1 MASTAELAM
10 TDFNYE
16 MDLPEDTIIDLSQP
30 GIIHYIY
37 PTGRAPGLIDPNIG
51 GFLGGQK
58 QWDAN
63 TVIDHIGIY
72 ISFQMK

>member
-16 MDLPEDTIIDLSQP
+16 MDLPESEDLPKDTIIDLSQP

-37 PTGRAPGLIDPNIG
+37 PTGREPGLIDPNIG

-58 QWDAN
+58 Q
-63 TVIDHIGIY
+63 
-72 ISFQMK
+72 

>member
-30 GIIHYIY
+30 GIIHRIY
-37 PTGRAPGLIDPNIG
+37 PTGRPVPDSMMDPNIG
-51 GFLGGQK
+51 GYLKKAGEQ
-58 QWDAN
+58 
-63 TVIDHIGIY
+63 
-72 ISFQMK
+72 

>member
-51 GFLGGQK
+51 GFLGRK
-58 QWDAN
+58 
-63 TVIDHIGIY
+63 
-72 ISFQMK
+72 K